1 MKRYGSMFLFL
12 LFVLL
17 MFTTP
22 AYCQRVP
29 MPEAVVGGN
38 DWYIG
43 GYSAVFWILALFF

>member
-22 AYCQRVP
+22 AYCKVP